1 MTTAPVLSP
10 AAVLVPARLFAPTPK
25 AARRALEFFTAQIN
39 NDHTRKAYLN
49 ATRRFA
55 AWCEAHDLNELA
67 QVQPFHV
74 AAFVKELQRQFTPPT
89 VKQHLAALRMLFDWL
104 VTGHVLDTNP
114 AHAVRGPRYVVT
126 KGKTP
131 VLAAEEARAL
141 LDAIDTGTVTG
152 LRDRAL
158 IGVMVYSFARVNAV
172 IGMKVK
178 DYFSQGRRGWVRLHE
193 KGGKEHEVP
202 CHHSL
207 EKLLDEYI
215 DAAGIASDP
224 NGPLFRTTGRKTGQ
238 AQAMW
243 QQDVY
248 RMIQRRAAAAGIK
261 TKIGNHTFRATGI
274 TAYLKNKGTLE
285 HAQTLANHASP
296 RTTKLY
302 DRRAD
307 EISLDEVEKISI

>member
-1 MTTAPVLSP
+1 MPDRPTRQLIVSP
-10 AAVLVPARLFAPTPK
+10 AVVVLPARLFTPTPK
-25 AARRALEFFTAQIN
+25 AAKRALEFFTAKIN

-55 AWCEAHDLNELA
+55 AWCEAHDLDELA
-67 QVQPFHV
+67 QVEPFHV

-104 VTGHVLDTNP
+104 VTGHIIETNP

-131 VLAAEEARAL
+131 VLAADEARAV
-141 LDAIDTGTVTG
+141 LDAIDTGTLTG

-207 EKLLDEYI
+207 EKLLDDYI
-215 DAAGIASDP
+215 AGAGIA
-224 NGPLFRTTGRKTGQ
+224 GGFRP
-238 AQAMW
+238 
-243 QQDVY
+243 
-248 RMIQRRAAAAGIK
+248 IAG
-261 TKIGNHTFRATGI
+261 F
-274 TAYLKNKGTLE
+274 
-285 HAQTLANHASP
+285 
-296 RTTKLY
+296 
-302 DRRAD
+302 
-307 EISLDEVEKISI
+307 